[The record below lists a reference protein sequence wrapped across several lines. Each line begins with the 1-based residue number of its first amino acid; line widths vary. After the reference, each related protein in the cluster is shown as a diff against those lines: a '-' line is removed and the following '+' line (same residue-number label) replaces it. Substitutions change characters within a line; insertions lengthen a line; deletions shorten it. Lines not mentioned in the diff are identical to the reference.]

1 MAITYST
8 NLGISLMATG
18 DNSGTWGDVNNNNI
32 GTLLEQAVSG
42 YTTQAVTDGADTT
55 LTITDG
61 SGTGANNTARNM
73 YLELTGTLTNN
84 RNVIV
89 PAKRKL
95 YFVYNNTS
103 GGFAVTVKVSGQT
116 GVSIPNGK
124 KVALVCNGT
133 DIVSSV
139 THFTTFSASGIDAT
153 PVGSNVASTG
163 AFTTLTST
171 GTTTFNNLIV
181 NTSVSGTGFTNFLAA
196 PPAIGGTSP
205 SSGAFTTLQSQYAN
219 VTGAT
224 TPANGIY
231 APGSNILGF
240 TSNSTQRGQI
250 SNSGNWAINAPT
262 AGQTLA
268 VNSFSGAAGLNVI
281 GATSSSAAINIT
293 DGQAG
298 NRIWSIY
305 SGLSGAGTFGLY
317 DQTRSI
323 APFYI
328 STSGNVTIQT
338 PASGVALTVNGLTG
352 SFGVNILG
360 PAGQSAT
367 LCLGGNNGGANW
379 QFTGSTGGF
388 VLTYNGVTTLS
399 VTGTGNVYSGN
410 SVTQSMTDGFF
421 YIPAAAGAPTG
432 VPTSVSGRV
441 PMYYDSTNNQ
451 FYVYNGAWKKVTLA

>member
-42 YTTQAVTDGADTT
+42 YTTQAVTDGADTV

-73 YLELTGTLTNN
+73 TLELTGTLTAA

-103 GGFAVTVKVSGQT
+103 GGFAVTVKVSGQV
-116 GVSIPNGK
+116 GISVPNGK
-124 KVALVCNGT
+124 KVVLVCNGT
-133 DIVSSV
+133 DVV
-139 THFTTFSASGIDAT
+139 NAVNHFTALSGNIDGAVIGGTTPGAGTFT
-153 PVGSNVASTG
+153 TVTTTNLVAS
-163 AFTTLTST
+163 S
-171 GTTTFNNLIV
+171 
-181 NTSVSGTGFTNFLAA
+181 SVSGTGFTNYLAS
-196 PPAIGGTSP
+196 PPGIGGTSP
-205 SSGAFTTLQSQYAN
+205 SSGSFTTLTSQYAN
-219 VTGAT
+219 VTGTSA
-224 TPANGIY
+224 PAAGIY
-231 APGSNILGF
+231 APASNYLGF
-240 TSNSTQRGQI
+240 STSNTQRGQI
-250 SNSGNWAINAPT
+250 TNSGNWLLSAPT
-262 AGQTLA
+262 AGQTLSISSVSGSA
-268 VNSFSGAAGLNVI
+268 GVNVIGASGAAGVV
-281 GATSSSAAINIT
+281 NIT

-298 NRIWSIY
+298 ARVWSIY
-305 SGLSGAGTFGLY
+305 SGLSGAGTFGLF
-317 DQTRSI
+317 DQTRSV

-328 STSGNVTIQT
+328 TSSGNVNIQT

-352 SFGVNILG
+352 NFGVNIIG
-360 PAGQSAT
+360 PAGQGAT
-367 LCLGGNNGGANW
+367 LCLGGDSGAANW

-388 VLTYNGVTTLS
+388 ALTINGVFALQVTSTGNAYSGSS
-399 VTGTGNVYSGN
+399 VTT
-410 SVTQSMTDGFF
+410 SMTNGFF

-432 VPTSVSGRV
+432 VPTAISGRV